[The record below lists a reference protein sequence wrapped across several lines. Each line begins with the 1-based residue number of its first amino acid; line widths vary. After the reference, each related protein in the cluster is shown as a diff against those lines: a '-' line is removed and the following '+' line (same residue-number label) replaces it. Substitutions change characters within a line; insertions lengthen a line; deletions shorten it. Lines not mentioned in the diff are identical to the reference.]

1 MKKRFLSLFLALAL
15 CVGLCAVP
23 GFAADSDFVIDK
35 EGWLVKYTGPG
46 GDVVIP
52 DGVTVIGC
60 CVFKDRKDL
69 TGVTIPE
76 GVDGIAPEAFMGCT
90 GLTSVT
96 IPEGVTALSTSA
108 FRYCTSLT
116 SVTIPKSVDFIDG
129 DTFIGTPWL
138 KQQGDFAVVNGIL
151 IKYQGTSANVVIPG
165 NVTTIASTAFSF
177 NSRADLTSVIIP
189 DGVTT
194 IKNQAFFDCERLS
207 SAAIPSSVTSI
218 GACAFDSC
226 DSLTDIYFGGSKAQ
240 WEAIQDNSMF
250 STNNPADVVIHYNS
264 PASDPAPSFTDV
276 PDWCSSAVSWAVG
289 RKITEGVGNDRFA
302 PGNQCA
308 NAMILTF
315 LWRAA
320 GEPDSTAALPVD
332 ITGKNL
338 DYAETALRWA
348 AEKGMVDQTLNP
360 TANCTRAS
368 AVSYIWQALGKESA
382 PASGFNDVPAGADYA
397 AAVDWASAN
406 GIVEGY
412 PDGSFHPDTVCSR
425 GVIATMLHRAYVPS
439 VRL

>member
-76 GVDGIAPEAFMGCT
+76 GV
-90 GLTSVT
+90 
-96 IPEGVTALSTSA
+96 TALSTSA

-129 DTFIGTPWL
+129 
-138 KQQGDFAVVNGIL
+138 
-151 IKYQGTSANVVIPG
+151 
-165 NVTTIASTAFSF
+165 
-177 NSRADLTSVIIP
+177 
-189 DGVTT
+189 VTT
-194 IKNQAFFDCERLS
+194 IKNQAFFDCECLS

-264 PASDPAPSFTDV
+264 PASVPSFTDV

-302 PGNQCA
+302 PSNQCA

-348 AEKGMVDQTLNP
+348 AEKGMIDETLDP
-360 TANCTRAS
+360 AANCTRAS

-425 GVIATMLHRAYVPS
+425 GVIAAMLHRAYVPS

>member
-116 SVTIPKSVDFIDG
+116 SVTIPKSVDFI
-129 DTFIGTPWL
+129 
-138 KQQGDFAVVNGIL
+138 
-151 IKYQGTSANVVIPG
+151 
-165 NVTTIASTAFSF
+165 
-177 NSRADLTSVIIP
+177 

-425 GVIATMLHRAYVPS
+425 GVIAAMLHRAYVPS

>member
-76 GVDGIAPEAFMGCT
+76 GV
-90 GLTSVT
+90 
-96 IPEGVTALSTSA
+96 TALSTSA

-116 SVTIPKSVDFIDG
+116 SVTIPKSVDFI
-129 DTFIGTPWL
+129 
-138 KQQGDFAVVNGIL
+138 
-151 IKYQGTSANVVIPG
+151 
-165 NVTTIASTAFSF
+165 
-177 NSRADLTSVIIP
+177 

-289 RKITEGVGNDRFA
+289 RKITEGVGNNRFA
-302 PGNQCA
+302 PGNQCT

-348 AEKGMVDQTLNP
+348 AEKGMIDETLDP
-360 TANCTRAS
+360 AANCTRAS

-382 PASGFNDVPAGADYA
+382 PASGFNDVPTGADYA

-425 GVIATMLHRAYVPS
+425 GVIAAMLHRAYVPS

>member
-1 MKKRFLSLFLALAL
+1 MHFSDVR
-15 CVGLCAVP
+15 VGDILRLKLRT
-23 GFAADSDFVIDK
+23 GGEHSVIVLEVHDN
-35 EGWLVKYTGPG
+35 Y
-46 GDVVIP
+46 VVIAEGNL
-52 DGVTVIGC
+52 DDSVYWGNTLTADTV
-60 CVFKDRKDL
+60 
-69 TGVTIPE
+69 
-76 GVDGIAPEAFMGCT
+76 
-90 GLTSVT
+90 
-96 IPEGVTALSTSA
+96 
-108 FRYCTSLT
+108 
-116 SVTIPKSVDFIDG
+116 
-129 DTFIGTPWL
+129 
-138 KQQGDFAVVNGIL
+138 
-151 IKYQGTSANVVIPG
+151 
-165 NVTTIASTAFSF
+165 
-177 NSRADLTSVIIP
+177 
-189 DGVTT
+189 
-194 IKNQAFFDCERLS
+194 LS
-207 SAAIPSSVTSI
+207 SKYL
-218 GACAFDSC
+218 
-226 DSLTDIYFGGSKAQ
+226 LTRYPV
-240 WEAIQDNSMF
+240 DN
-250 STNNPADVVIHYNS
+250 P
-264 PASDPAPSFTDV
+264 DPTPTDTFTDV

-289 RKITEGVGNDRFA
+289 RKITEGVGNNRFA
-302 PGNQCA
+302 PGNQCT

-348 AEKGMVDQTLNP
+348 AEKGMVDQTLDP
-360 TANCTRAS
+360 AANCTRAS

>member
-129 DTFIGTPWL
+129 
-138 KQQGDFAVVNGIL
+138 
-151 IKYQGTSANVVIPG
+151 
-165 NVTTIASTAFSF
+165 
-177 NSRADLTSVIIP
+177 
-189 DGVTT
+189 VTT

-302 PGNQCA
+302 PSNQCA

-348 AEKGMVDQTLNP
+348 AEKGMIDETLDP
-360 TANCTRAS
+360 AANCTRAS

-425 GVIATMLHRAYVPS
+425 GVIAAMLHRAYVPS